1 MINPSPCSWGGPQW
15 LWQWGGN
22 PRGLRLCDACAV
34 GTRGGA
40 QETTWSSFSWALNI
54 FTHTHRPRGI
64 GCLGFLQFSWYILNC
79 WKKTRGRSSNHAG
92 SHGSQPRLCSAYC
105 SFVLGLLLRLISPW
119 GPWYHVHAVFIDWHT
134 GTRPVFLVLMTIS
147 ADRCSTARWNV

>member
-1 MINPSPCSWGGPQW
+1 MNSLKQSTITGNSHGEMTNPSPCSWGGPQW

-22 PRGLRLCDACAV
+22 PRGLRLCDARAV

-40 QETTWSSFSWALNI
+40 QETDGSKASDLTE
-54 FTHTHRPRGI
+54 
-64 GCLGFLQFSWYILNC
+64 NC

-105 SFVLGLLLRLISPW
+105 SFVFSLLWRLISPW
-119 GPWYHVHAVFIDWHT
+119 GPWYHAHAVFTDWHT
-134 GTRPVFLVLMTIS
+134 GTGPVFQVLMMNS
-147 ADRCSTARWNV
+147 KDRSSTAG